1 MSAAVGPAVAAN
13 FTFHDRSVF
22 FQLPDGPADPAS
34 GLPTVLLPVGAV
46 VYRADHAGAKEPSG
60 DVPAFFTNV
69 NSTRAYTRGA
79 KGTKSSYVVK
89 KEARLFHM
97 NLNSLMALARHV
109 ASTGGETEVFDRYLA
124 MTEDEYGERFF
135 VNPSDFLETNL
146 KEYQEGKVSHPNYLN
161 RRLAQI
167 VCSLGFD
174 GWVVKP
180 FDMEKKTG
188 LEQLSK
194 AFAMKIAEAR
204 GEVDQLVPAYQ
215 AEKDPAKRAELL
227 EKIRPLLELASEVP
241 IVSYTPEIMLCSWKT
256 HMDVKALP
264 VPNNNSAVAV
274 GKARRRRTRKTRR

>member
-1 MSAAVGPAVAAN
+1 MSAAVGVAN

-22 FQLPDGPADPAS
+22 FELPDGPVDPVN
-34 GLPTVLLPVGAV
+34 GLPTVVLPVGAV
-46 VYRADHAGAKEPSG
+46 VYRADHGGAKEPSG

-109 ASTGGETEVFDRYLA
+109 ASTGGDTDVFDHYLA

-135 VNPSDFLETNL
+135 VNPSDFLEANL
-146 KEYQEGKVSHPNYLN
+146 KEYREGKVSHPNYLN

-180 FDMEKKTG
+180 FDVEKKTG

-194 AFAMKIAEAR
+194 VLAMKIQIAR
-204 GEVDQLVPAYQ
+204 EKVDELLPAFQ
-215 AEKDPAKRAELL
+215 AEKNPAKKAELGA
-227 EKIRPLLELASEVP
+227 EIKPLLELASAIP
-241 IVSYTPEIMLCSWKT
+241 IVQYTPEIMLCSWKT

-264 VPNNNSAVAV
+264 VANKNGAAAGAG
-274 GKARRRRTRKTRR
+274 GKARLRRNRKTRR

>member
-1 MSAAVGPAVAAN
+1 MSAAVGVAN

-22 FQLPDGPADPAS
+22 FELPDGPVDPVN
-34 GLPTVLLPVGAV
+34 GLPTVVLPVGAV
-46 VYRADHAGAKEPSG
+46 VYRADHGGAKEPSG

-109 ASTGGETEVFDRYLA
+109 ASTGGDTEVFDHYLA

-135 VNPSDFLETNL
+135 VNPSDFLEANL
-146 KEYQEGKVSHPNYLN
+146 KEWQEKKVAHPNYLN

-180 FDMEKKTG
+180 FDVEKKTG

-194 AFAMKIAEAR
+194 VLALEIEKARAQADKILP
-204 GEVDQLVPAYQ
+204 VYQ
-215 AEKDPAKRAELL
+215 AEKDPAKKAVLREALATLL
-227 EKIRPLLELASEVP
+227 PLASKVP

-264 VPNNNSAVAV
+264 VPNNNDAVAV